1 MNLRGLR
8 KMAFL
13 LQEKVEN
20 EDADVTTGDSEPLVI
35 TTLKNEKYHCIYDAP
50 DNSDQVWN
58 VT

>member
-1 MNLRGLR
+1 
-8 KMAFL
+8 MAFL

-20 EDADVTTGDSEPLVI
+20 EDADVTTGGSEPLVI